1 MPGYSPALEEQMRAF
16 YHSLSEKDR
25 RRYAAIEASKLGY
38 GGISYVARVL
48 DCDRHTITQG
58 LQELTAPEA
67 LQQSRIRRVGGGR
80 KPSHEILPGLE
91 AAFLQ
96 VLQEHTAGSPMRATV
111 KWTNLTHQEI
121 ADRLAVDHGIT
132 VSVTVV
138 KRLLQHHDFVR
149 RTAQKRTRTG
159 ECTHRDAQ
167 FTKITRLKEDYT
179 ACGQPVVSIDT
190 KKKS

>member
-1 MPGYSPALEEQMRAF
+1 MSRVSSTVTGIPSPKACRNSPRLRPYNNPASGAWAVAVNRAMRF
-16 YHSLSEKDR
+16 
-25 RRYAAIEASKLGY
+25 
-38 GGISYVARVL
+38 
-48 DCDRHTITQG
+48 
-58 LQELTAPEA
+58 
-67 LQQSRIRRVGGGR
+67 
-80 KPSHEILPGLE
+80 LPGLE

-96 VLQEHTAGSPMRATV
+96 VLQEHTAGSPMRATG

-149 RTAQKRTRTG
+149 RKAQKRTRTG